1 MIRIM
6 ETKDFY
12 YQIKGKT
19 SQDQKDNETG
29 LYGGIQNWVFPPIF
43 SGRVSATDK
52 KYAKVLIEEEY
63 GRAFPLKVL
72 AKDLKSSEFL
82 LSIQEITDK
91 DARTQRLFETNICI
105 QCSKEFKTIDLYND
119 MHESYKGSEY
129 CSYACKNAHYKVQEF
144 IRNQERNMDIS
155 GNKNPVIYKITNKTT
170 NKCYIGKTTQ
180 VFTLRWYQHFFQ
192 NGNCKFHEAVKTCNV
207 VDWTFEVVEAVLIP
221 DDIKT
226 LPEIE
231 KIILDRERYFI
242 NLYDSIENGYNSRT

>member
-1 MIRIM
+1 M

-19 SQDQKDNETG
+19 SEDQKNEDTSPFG
-29 LYGGIQNWVFPPIF
+29 SSYGSVQNWVFPPIF
-43 SGRVSATDK
+43 SGKVSAVDK
-52 KYAKVLIEEEY
+52 KQAKLLIEEEY
-63 GRAFPLKVL
+63 GRTFPLKVL
-72 AKDLKSSEFL
+72 AKDLASNEFL

-91 DARTQRLFETNICI
+91 DARTQRLFQVNKCR
-105 QCSKEFKTIDLYND
+105 QCDKEFKTIDLYND
-119 MHESYKGSEY
+119 MHETYKGGEF
-129 CSYACKNAHYKVQEF
+129 CSYICKNENYKVQEF

-155 GNKNPVIYKITNKTT
+155 GNKNPVIYKITNKTN

-192 NGNCKFHEAVKTCNV
+192 SGNCKFHEAVRTCSV
-207 VDWTFEVVEAVLIP
+207 LDWTFEIIETVEIP
-221 DDIKT
+221 VDIKT

-231 KIILDRERYFI
+231 KIILERERHFI